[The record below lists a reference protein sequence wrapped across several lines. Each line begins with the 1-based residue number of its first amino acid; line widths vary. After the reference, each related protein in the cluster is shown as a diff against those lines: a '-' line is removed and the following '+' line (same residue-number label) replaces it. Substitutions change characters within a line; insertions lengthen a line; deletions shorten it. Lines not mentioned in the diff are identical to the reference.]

1 MKLVFYSLVL
11 NHHQACVADEFYD
24 ILGDDYAFVETAEC
38 HDRKGATEDYSKR
51 PYLVMAWESAE
62 AWQHAMELAGT
73 ADVCVFGGYEALPFE
88 KARMKRGLL
97 SFDMGERML
106 KRGWLNLASPR
117 ILKMIMAYHFG
128 GWRKKPMYKLC
139 CSSFAKG
146 DQYKLRSFED
156 KCYKWGY
163 FTQVEDLSGSNGL
176 NGSSSSTLEWPKALN
191 PLNCSSGFEPLEP
204 THKVRLMW
212 CARLLKLKHPELVV
226 EMAQRLK
233 AKGYSFVVD
242 VYGDEGNA
250 AASEE
255 IYPLASLKLLSEDLD
270 VCDVVSIHGSK
281 PNKEIIE
288 AMKRHDVF
296 LFTSNNREGWGAVV
310 NESMS
315 NGCAVVASDAIGS
328 TAYLVTDGFNGF
340 AFRSE
345 DVENLTEK
353 VEWLLTHPENLER
366 MKRNAYERMR
376 DMWSPRK
383 AAESLLLLIE
393 NLKQGKDTP
402 IAEGPCSKA

>member
-38 HDRKGATEDYSKR
+38 HDQKGATEDYSER
-51 PYLVMAWESAE
+51 PYLVKAWESAE
-62 AWQHAMELAGT
+62 AWQHAMELAET
-73 ADVCVFGGYEALPFE
+73 AEVCVFGGYEALPFE

-117 ILKMIMAYHFG
+117 ILKMIMAYHLG
-128 GWRKKPMYKLC
+128 GWRRRPIYKLC

-146 DQYKLRSFED
+146 DQYKLRSYKD

-163 FTQVEDLSGSNGL
+163 FTSVGSYDDETL
-176 NGSSSSTLEWPKALN
+176 RYDDDDRSSSETINS
-191 PLNCSSGFEPLEP
+191 
-204 THKVRLMW
+204 VRLMW
-212 CARLLKLKHPELVV
+212 CARLLILKHPEMVL

-233 AKGYSFVVD
+233 EKGHSFVVD

-255 IYPLASLKLLSEDLD
+255 IYPLASLKQLSEDLG
-270 VCDVVSIHGSK
+270 VCDVVTFHGAK

-288 AMKRHDVF
+288 AMKQHDVF

-328 TAYLVTDGFNGF
+328 TAYLITDGFNGF

-353 VEWLLTHPENLER
+353 VEWLLTHPAELAQ